1 MTPIAE
7 YIQSGETPQT
17 GRVGVEVEH
26 FLLDHVSGHPL
37 TASQVE
43 DMLEMLRTDYDQAF
57 YEDGRLI
64 ALQDAHTLITLEPG
78 SQFEVSFLY
87 TRDMDQLK
95 AWYDQAM
102 APVMKLVE
110 TQGADVV
117 WSGGLPTVP
126 ADEVRRIDKHR
137 YEYME
142 AWFARTGNRGREMMK
157 ATASVHVS
165 IDYADEADFVRKVR
179 AANILHP
186 LLAFLMSNTPDYA
199 GQDNPDILLRDSI
212 WSDTDPART
221 GIPDGLFDEG
231 FGYQGYADWLEQI
244 PVILMVD
251 GETYVPEPD
260 LTVGQTGE
268 KYGWNKAHIQHLLSM
283 AFPDVRVK
291 NFIEIRSADSVKPPY
306 ITAYAALIRALFYS
320 RETVDWVLSLVQSA
334 DEIQA
339 AKAALRKDDWNAG
352 IYGQPVT
359 AVLDELDSRARQVM
373 TSADARHY
381 APLHE
386 KIMARKHMFEG

>member
-26 FLLDHVSGHPL
+26 FLLDHASGHPL

-43 DMLEMLRTDYDQAF
+43 DMLEVLRPDYDQAF

-244 PVILMVD
+244 PVILMAD
-251 GETYVPEPD
+251 GGTYVPEPD

-320 RETVDWVLSLVQSA
+320 RETVDWVLSLAQSA

>member
-320 RETVDWVLSLVQSA
+320 RETVDWVLSLAQSA

-359 AVLDELDSRARQVM
+359 AVLDELDSRARQTM

>member
-26 FLLDHVSGHPL
+26 FLLDHASGHPL

-43 DMLEMLRTDYDQAF
+43 DMLEVLRPDYDQAF

-320 RETVDWVLSLVQSA
+320 RETVDWVLSLAQSA

>member
-43 DMLEMLRTDYDQAF
+43 DMLEVLRPDYDQAF

-87 TRDMDQLK
+87 TRDMDQLR

-244 PVILMVD
+244 PVILMAD
-251 GETYVPEPD
+251 GGTYVPEPD

-320 RETVDWVLSLVQSA
+320 RETVDWVLSLAQSA

-339 AKAALRKDDWNAG
+339 AKAAFRKDDWNAG

-359 AVLDELDSRARQVM
+359 AVLDELDSRARQTM

>member
-43 DMLEMLRTDYDQAF
+43 DMLEVLRPDYDQAF

-244 PVILMVD
+244 PVILMVE

-320 RETVDWVLSLVQSA
+320 RETVDWVLSLAQSA

>member
-87 TRDMDQLK
+87 TRDMDQLR

-244 PVILMVD
+244 PVILMAE
-251 GETYVPEPD
+251 GGTYVPEPD

-306 ITAYAALIRALFYS
+306 ITAYAAMIRALFYS
-320 RETVDWVLSLVQSA
+320 RETVDWVLSLAQSA

-359 AVLDELDSRARQVM
+359 AVLDELDSRARQTM

>member
-43 DMLEMLRTDYDQAF
+43 DMLEVLRPDYDQAF

-87 TRDMDQLK
+87 TRDMDQLR

-110 TQGADVV
+110 TQDADVV

-126 ADEVRRIDKHR
+126 ADEIRRIDKHR

-244 PVILMVD
+244 PVILMAD
-251 GETYVPEPD
+251 GGTYVPEPD

-268 KYGWNKAHIQHLLSM
+268 KYGWNKEIGRAH
-283 AFPDVRVK
+283 V
-291 NFIEIRSADSVKPPY
+291 
-306 ITAYAALIRALFYS
+306 
-320 RETVDWVLSLVQSA
+320 
-334 DEIQA
+334 
-339 AKAALRKDDWNAG
+339 
-352 IYGQPVT
+352 
-359 AVLDELDSRARQVM
+359 
-373 TSADARHY
+373 
-381 APLHE
+381 
-386 KIMARKHMFEG
+386 

>member
-43 DMLEMLRTDYDQAF
+43 DMLEVLRPDYDQAF

-87 TRDMDQLK
+87 TRDMDQLR

-110 TQGADVV
+110 TQDADVV

-126 ADEVRRIDKHR
+126 ADEIRRIDKHR

-244 PVILMVD
+244 PVILMAD

-320 RETVDWVLSLVQSA
+320 RETVDWVLSLAQSA

-359 AVLDELDSRARQVM
+359 AVLDELDSRARQTM

>member
-26 FLLDHVSGHPL
+26 FLLDHASGHPL

-320 RETVDWVLSLVQSA
+320 RETVDWVLSLAQSA

>member
-17 GRVGVEVEH
+17 GSVGVEVEH

-43 DMLEMLRTDYDQAF
+43 DMLEVLRPDYDQAF

-87 TRDMDQLK
+87 TRDMDQLR

-110 TQGADVV
+110 RQGADVV

-320 RETVDWVLSLVQSA
+320 RETVDWVLSLAQSA

-359 AVLDELDSRARQVM
+359 AVLDELDSRARQAM

>member
-43 DMLEMLRTDYDQAF
+43 DMLEVLRPDYDQAF

-87 TRDMDQLK
+87 TRDMDQLR

-244 PVILMVD
+244 PVILMAD
-251 GETYVPEPD
+251 GGTYVPEPD

-320 RETVDWVLSLVQSA
+320 RETVDWVLSLAQSA
-334 DEIQA
+334 DDIQA

-359 AVLDELDSRARQVM
+359 AVLDELDSRARQTM

>member
-87 TRDMDQLK
+87 TRDMDQLR

-320 RETVDWVLSLVQSA
+320 RETVDWVLSLAQSA

>member
-43 DMLEMLRTDYDQAF
+43 DMLEVLRPDYDQAF

-87 TRDMDQLK
+87 TRDMDQLR

-320 RETVDWVLSLVQSA
+320 RETVDWVLSLAQSA

>member
-43 DMLEMLRTDYDQAF
+43 DMLEVLRPDYDQAF

-87 TRDMDQLK
+87 TRDMDQLR

-142 AWFARTGNRGREMMK
+142 AWFACTGNRGREMMK

-244 PVILMVD
+244 PVILMAD
-251 GETYVPEPD
+251 GGTYVPEPD

-306 ITAYAALIRALFYS
+306 ITAYATLIRALFYS
-320 RETVDWVLSLVQSA
+320 RETVDWVLSLAQSA

-359 AVLDELDSRARQVM
+359 AVLDELDSRARQTM

>member
-26 FLLDHVSGHPL
+26 FLLDHASGHPL

-43 DMLEMLRTDYDQAF
+43 DMLEVLRPDYDQAF

-87 TRDMDQLK
+87 TRDMDQLR

-244 PVILMVD
+244 PVILMAD
-251 GETYVPEPD
+251 GGTYVPEPD

-306 ITAYAALIRALFYS
+306 ITAYATLIRALFYS
-320 RETVDWVLSLVQSA
+320 RETVDWVLSLAQSA

-359 AVLDELDSRARQVM
+359 AVLDELDSRARQTM

>member
-26 FLLDHVSGHPL
+26 FLLDHASGHPL

-43 DMLEMLRTDYDQAF
+43 DMLEVLRPDYDQAF

-87 TRDMDQLK
+87 TRDMDQLR

-110 TQGADVV
+110 RQGADVV

-320 RETVDWVLSLVQSA
+320 RETVDWVLSLAQSA

-359 AVLDELDSRARQVM
+359 AVLDELDSRARQTM

>member
-43 DMLEMLRTDYDQAF
+43 DMLEVLRPDYDQAF

-87 TRDMDQLK
+87 TRDMDQLM

-126 ADEVRRIDKHR
+126 ADEIRRIDKHR

-244 PVILMVD
+244 PVILMAD
-251 GETYVPEPD
+251 GGTYVPEPD

-320 RETVDWVLSLVQSA
+320 RETVDWVLSLAQSA

-359 AVLDELDSRARQVM
+359 AVLDELDSRARQTM

>member
-43 DMLEMLRTDYDQAF
+43 DMLEVLRPDYDQAF

-87 TRDMDQLK
+87 TRDMDQLR

-102 APVMKLVE
+102 APVMKLVK
-110 TQGADVV
+110 TQDADVV

-126 ADEVRRIDKHR
+126 ADEIRRIDKHR

-244 PVILMVD
+244 PVILMAD
-251 GETYVPEPD
+251 GGTYVPEPD

-320 RETVDWVLSLVQSA
+320 RETVDWVLSLAQSA

-359 AVLDELDSRARQVM
+359 AVLDELDSRARQTM

>member
-26 FLLDHVSGHPL
+26 FLLDHASGHPL

-43 DMLEMLRTDYDQAF
+43 DMLEVLRPDYDQAF

-291 NFIEIRSADSVKPPY
+291 NFIEIRSADSVNPPY

-320 RETVDWVLSLVQSA
+320 RETVDWVLSLAQSA

-359 AVLDELDSRARQVM
+359 AVLDELDSRARQTM

>member
-26 FLLDHVSGHPL
+26 FLLDHASGHPL

-43 DMLEMLRTDYDQAF
+43 DMLEVLRPDYDQAF

-320 RETVDWVLSLVQSA
+320 RETVDWVLSLAQSA

-359 AVLDELDSRARQVM
+359 AVLDELDSRARQTM

>member
-26 FLLDHVSGHPL
+26 FLLDHASGHPL

-43 DMLEMLRTDYDQAF
+43 DMLEVLRPDYDQAF

-87 TRDMDQLK
+87 TRDMDQLM

-126 ADEVRRIDKHR
+126 ADEIRRIDKHR

-244 PVILMVD
+244 PVILMAD
-251 GETYVPEPD
+251 GGTYVPEPD

-320 RETVDWVLSLVQSA
+320 RETVDWVLSLAQSA

-359 AVLDELDSRARQVM
+359 AVLDELDSRARQTM

>member
-87 TRDMDQLK
+87 TRDMDQLR

-244 PVILMVD
+244 PVILMAD
-251 GETYVPEPD
+251 GGTYVPEPD

-320 RETVDWVLSLVQSA
+320 RETVDWVLSLAQSA

-359 AVLDELDSRARQVM
+359 AVLDELDSRARQTM

>member
-26 FLLDHVSGHPL
+26 FLLDHASGHPL

-43 DMLEMLRTDYDQAF
+43 DMLEVLRPDYDQAF

-87 TRDMDQLK
+87 TRDMDQLR
-95 AWYDQAM
+95 AWYDQTM

-244 PVILMVD
+244 PVILMAD

-320 RETVDWVLSLVQSA
+320 RETVDWVLSLAQSA

-359 AVLDELDSRARQVM
+359 AVLDELDSRARQTM

>member
-260 LTVGQTGE
+260 LIVGQTGE

-320 RETVDWVLSLVQSA
+320 RETVDWVLSLAQSA

>member
-26 FLLDHVSGHPL
+26 FLLDHASGHPL

-43 DMLEMLRTDYDQAF
+43 DMLEVLRPDYDQAF

-244 PVILMVD
+244 PVILMAD
-251 GETYVPEPD
+251 GGTYVPEPD

-320 RETVDWVLSLVQSA
+320 RETVDWVLSLAQSA

-359 AVLDELDSRARQVM
+359 AVLDELDSRARQTM

>member
-43 DMLEMLRTDYDQAF
+43 DMLEVLRPDYDQAF

-87 TRDMDQLK
+87 TRDMDQLR

-110 TQGADVV
+110 TQDADVV

-126 ADEVRRIDKHR
+126 ADEIRRIDKHR

-244 PVILMVD
+244 PVILMAD
-251 GETYVPEPD
+251 GGTYVPEPD

-320 RETVDWVLSLVQSA
+320 RETVDWVLSLAQSA

-359 AVLDELDSRARQVM
+359 AVLDELDSRARQTM

>member
-244 PVILMVD
+244 PVILMVE

-320 RETVDWVLSLVQSA
+320 RETVDWVLSLAQSA

>member
-43 DMLEMLRTDYDQAF
+43 DMLEVLRPDYDQAF

-87 TRDMDQLK
+87 TRDMDQLR

-186 LLAFLMSNTPDYA
+186 FLAFLMSNTPDYA

-244 PVILMVD
+244 PVILMAD
-251 GETYVPEPD
+251 GGTYVPEPD

-320 RETVDWVLSLVQSA
+320 RETVDWVLSLAQSA

-359 AVLDELDSRARQVM
+359 AVLDELDSRARQTM

>member
-26 FLLDHVSGHPL
+26 FLLDHASGHPL

-43 DMLEMLRTDYDQAF
+43 DMLEVLRPDYDQAF

-87 TRDMDQLK
+87 TGDMDQLK

-320 RETVDWVLSLVQSA
+320 RETVDWVLSLAQSA

>member
-320 RETVDWVLSLVQSA
+320 RETVDWVLSLAQSA

-339 AKAALRKDDWNAG
+339 AKAALRKDDWNVG

>member
-43 DMLEMLRTDYDQAF
+43 DMLEVLRPDYDQAF

-87 TRDMDQLK
+87 TRDMDQLR

-142 AWFARTGNRGREMMK
+142 VWFARTGNRGREMMK

-199 GQDNPDILLRDSI
+199 AQDNPDILLRDSI

-244 PVILMVD
+244 PVILMAD
-251 GETYVPEPD
+251 GGTYVPEPD

-320 RETVDWVLSLVQSA
+320 RETVDWVLSLAQSA

-359 AVLDELDSRARQVM
+359 AVLDELDSRARQTM

>member
-26 FLLDHVSGHPL
+26 FLLDHASGHPL

-43 DMLEMLRTDYDQAF
+43 DMLEVLRPDYDQAF

-87 TRDMDQLK
+87 TRDMDQLR

-320 RETVDWVLSLVQSA
+320 RETVDWVLSLAQSA

-359 AVLDELDSRARQVM
+359 AVLDELDSRARQTM

>member
-1 MTPIAE
+1 
-7 YIQSGETPQT
+7 
-17 GRVGVEVEH
+17 RVGVEVEH

-43 DMLEMLRTDYDQAF
+43 DMLEVLRPDYDQAF

-244 PVILMVD
+244 PVILMAD
-251 GETYVPEPD
+251 GGTYVPEPD

-320 RETVDWVLSLVQSA
+320 RETVDWVLSLAQSA

-359 AVLDELDSRARQVM
+359 AVLDELDSRARQTM

>member
-26 FLLDHVSGHPL
+26 FLLDYVSGHPL

-43 DMLEMLRTDYDQAF
+43 DMLEVLRPDYDQAF

-87 TRDMDQLK
+87 TRDMDQLR

-110 TQGADVV
+110 TQDADVV

-126 ADEVRRIDKHR
+126 ADEIRRIDKHR

-244 PVILMVD
+244 PVILMAD
-251 GETYVPEPD
+251 GGTYVPEPD

-320 RETVDWVLSLVQSA
+320 RETVDWVLSLAQSA

-359 AVLDELDSRARQVM
+359 AVLDELDSRARQTM

>member
-43 DMLEMLRTDYDQAF
+43 DMLEVLRPDYDQAF

-320 RETVDWVLSLVQSA
+320 RETVDWVLSLAQSA

>member
-43 DMLEMLRTDYDQAF
+43 DMLEVLRPDYDQAF

-110 TQGADVV
+110 RQGADVV

-320 RETVDWVLSLVQSA
+320 RETVDWVLSLAQSA

-359 AVLDELDSRARQVM
+359 AVLDELDSRARQTM

>member
-117 WSGGLPTVP
+117 WSGALPTVP

-260 LTVGQTGE
+260 LIVGQTGE

-320 RETVDWVLSLVQSA
+320 RETVDWVLSLAQSA

>member
-43 DMLEMLRTDYDQAF
+43 DMLEVLRPDYDQAF

-244 PVILMVD
+244 PVILMAD
-251 GETYVPEPD
+251 GGTYVPEPD

-320 RETVDWVLSLVQSA
+320 RETVDWVLSLAQSA

>member
-26 FLLDHVSGHPL
+26 FLLDHASGHPL

-43 DMLEMLRTDYDQAF
+43 DMLEVLRPDYDQAF

-87 TRDMDQLK
+87 TRDMDQLR

-244 PVILMVD
+244 PVILMAD
-251 GETYVPEPD
+251 GGTYVPEPD

-320 RETVDWVLSLVQSA
+320 RETVDWVLSLAQSA